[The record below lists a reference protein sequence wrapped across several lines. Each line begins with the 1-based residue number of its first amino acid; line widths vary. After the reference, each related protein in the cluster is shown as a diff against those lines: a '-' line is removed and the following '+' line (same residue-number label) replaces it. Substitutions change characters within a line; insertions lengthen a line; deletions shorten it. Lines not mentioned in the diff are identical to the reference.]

1 MNIKKLIL
9 CCLILFSG
17 IEAAHPVIFKGGK
30 VVWLI
35 DSPNV
40 TDIRL
45 GKTFTRNW
53 YSGIRVVDHKSND
66 ESFVASNNNIL
77 IKRWNNRH
85 YQSNIY
91 GLSSI
96 GLNLNSKKSMYNLG
110 LHADWETRR
119 FMVMHMIDYA
129 SYDQSI
135 THTARLAFTPKI
147 ASYKETAVWII
158 GEYSN
163 HQIDSNNYENILPV
177 IRLLKNN
184 YLVEFGGNGNDT
196 FFTFMV
202 HF

>member
-1 MNIKKLIL
+1 MKDPNNPCIFCNEKKNNL
-9 CCLILFSG
+9 
-17 IEAAHPVIFKGGK
+17 
-30 VVWLI
+30 
-35 DSPNV
+35 
-40 TDIRL
+40 
-45 GKTFTRNW
+45 
-53 YSGIRVVDHKSND
+53 VDQND
-66 ESFVASNNNIL
+66 
-77 IKRWNNRH
+77 H
-85 YQSNIY
+85 Y
-91 GLSSI
+91 
-96 GLNLNSKKSMYNLG
+96 
-110 LHADWETRR
+110 
-119 FMVMHMIDYA
+119 YA